1 MNPKKVNWL
10 FLTTLLVEA
19 AVMAFMYLCSD
30 ISLGIIESL
39 LLSQLIVLVPAV
51 LFLFGTRTDPGR
63 LIAHNRPKFTTAL
76 LVVVFTFLCMPAI
89 IAVNAF
95 SMLFVDNEVA
105 GLQSYMLSVPWWQIL
120 LMVGIIGPVS
130 EEFVFRG
137 VIYHGYKTSQR
148 FVGSML
154 LSALLFGLTH
164 LNFNQ
169 MSYAVLVGIVSVLL
183 LEGSGSIFYSMLFHI
198 CINTTNVV
206 QMLVQKAQGTIMSQ
220 EESMAYIER
229 TMQMPYKQA
238 LAVSVSVYAVI
249 AAGAT
254 ALAGCLLYL
263 IVKKRKQSAAY
274 AATAAWKYGRE
285 KDKTDFCS
293 AGHFCCALPAIYDS
307 RCILGLKVKLI

>member
-63 LIAHNRPKFTTAL
+63 LIAHNRPKFTMAL

-263 IVKKRKQSAAY
+263 IVKKENRVQHMQQLLHGN
-274 AATAAWKYGRE
+274 TGE
-285 KDKTDFCS
+285 KRT
-293 AGHFCCALPAIYDS
+293 
-307 RCILGLKVKLI
+307 KLISVPLVISVVLCLLYMTADVFWG

>member
-63 LIAHNRPKFTTAL
+63 LIAHNRPKFTTTL

-198 CINTTNVV
+198 CINATNVV

-249 AAGAT
+249 AAGAA

-263 IVKKRKQSAAY
+263 IVKKENRVQHMQQLLHGN
-274 AATAAWKYGRE
+274 TGE
-285 KDKTDFCS
+285 KRT
-293 AGHFCCALPAIYDS
+293 
-307 RCILGLKVKLI
+307 KLISVPLVISVVLCLLYMTADVFWG

>member
-39 LLSQLIVLVPAV
+39 LLSQLIVLVPAA

-63 LIAHNRPKFTTAL
+63 LIAHNRPKFTTTL

-105 GLQSYMLSVPWWQIL
+105 GLQSYMLSGPWWQIL

-263 IVKKRKQSAAY
+263 IVKKENRVQHMQQLLHGN
-274 AATAAWKYGRE
+274 TGE
-285 KDKTDFCS
+285 KRT
-293 AGHFCCALPAIYDS
+293 
-307 RCILGLKVKLI
+307 KLISVPLVISVVLCLLYMTADVFWG

>member
-76 LVVVFTFLCMPAI
+76 LVVVFTFLCTPAI

-249 AAGAT
+249 AAGAA

-263 IVKKRKQSAAY
+263 IVKKENRVQHMQQLLHGN
-274 AATAAWKYGRE
+274 TGE
-285 KDKTDFCS
+285 KRT
-293 AGHFCCALPAIYDS
+293 
-307 RCILGLKVKLI
+307 KLISVPLVISVVLCLLYMTADVFWG

>member
-51 LFLFGTRTDPGR
+51 LFLFGTKTDPGR

-220 EESMAYIER
+220 EESMVYIER

-249 AAGAT
+249 AVGAT

-263 IVKKRKQSAAY
+263 IVKKENRVQHMQQLLHGN
-274 AATAAWKYGRE
+274 TGE
-285 KDKTDFCS
+285 KRT
-293 AGHFCCALPAIYDS
+293 
-307 RCILGLKVKLI
+307 KLISVPLVISVVLCLLYMTADVFWG

>member
-51 LFLFGTRTDPGR
+51 LFLFGTKTDPGR

-263 IVKKRKQSAAY
+263 IVKKENRVQHMQQLLHGN
-274 AATAAWKYGRE
+274 TGE
-285 KDKTDFCS
+285 KRT
-293 AGHFCCALPAIYDS
+293 
-307 RCILGLKVKLI
+307 KLISVPLVISVVLRLLYMTADVFWG

>member
-19 AVMAFMYLCSD
+19 AIMAFMYLCSD
-30 ISLGIIESL
+30 ILLGIIESL

-63 LIAHNRPKFTTAL
+63 LIAHNRPKFTTTL

-249 AAGAT
+249 AAGAA

-263 IVKKRKQSAAY
+263 IVKKENRVQHMQQLLHGN
-274 AATAAWKYGRE
+274 TGE
-285 KDKTDFCS
+285 KRT
-293 AGHFCCALPAIYDS
+293 
-307 RCILGLKVKLI
+307 KLISVPLVISVVLCLLYMTADVFWG

>member
-95 SMLFVDNEVA
+95 SMLFVDIEVA

-130 EEFVFRG
+130 EEFVIRG
-137 VIYHGYKTSQR
+137 VIYHGYKTSLR

-263 IVKKRKQSAAY
+263 IVKKENRVQHMQQLLHRN
-274 AATAAWKYGRE
+274 TGE
-285 KDKTDFCS
+285 KRT
-293 AGHFCCALPAIYDS
+293 
-307 RCILGLKVKLI
+307 KLISVPLVISVVLCLLYMTADVFWG

>member
-51 LFLFGTRTDPGR
+51 LFLLGTRTDPGR
-63 LIAHNRPKFTTAL
+63 LIAHNRPKFTTTL

-89 IAVNAF
+89 IAVIAF

-263 IVKKRKQSAAY
+263 IVKKENRVQHMQQLLHGN
-274 AATAAWKYGRE
+274 TGE
-285 KDKTDFCS
+285 KRT
-293 AGHFCCALPAIYDS
+293 
-307 RCILGLKVKLI
+307 KLISVPLVISVVLCLLYMTADVFWG

>member
-130 EEFVFRG
+130 EEFVFWG

-249 AAGAT
+249 AAGAA

-263 IVKKRKQSAAY
+263 IVKKENRVQHMQQLLHGN
-274 AATAAWKYGRE
+274 TGE
-285 KDKTDFCS
+285 KRT
-293 AGHFCCALPAIYDS
+293 
-307 RCILGLKVKLI
+307 KLISVPLVISVVLCLLYMTADVFWG

>member
-63 LIAHNRPKFTTAL
+63 LIAHNRPKFTTTL
-76 LVVVFTFLCMPAI
+76 LVVVFTFLCMPAT

-249 AAGAT
+249 AAGAA

-263 IVKKRKQSAAY
+263 IVKKENRVQHMQQLLHGN
-274 AATAAWKYGRE
+274 TGE
-285 KDKTDFCS
+285 KRT
-293 AGHFCCALPAIYDS
+293 
-307 RCILGLKVKLI
+307 KLISVPLVISVVLCLLYMTADVFWG

>member
-263 IVKKRKQSAAY
+263 IVKKENRVQHMQQLLHGN
-274 AATAAWKYGRE
+274 TGE
-285 KDKTDFCS
+285 KRT
-293 AGHFCCALPAIYDS
+293 
-307 RCILGLKVKLI
+307 KLISVPLVISAVLCLLYMTADVFWG

>member
-76 LVVVFTFLCMPAI
+76 LVAVFTFLCMPAI

-249 AAGAT
+249 AAGAA

-263 IVKKRKQSAAY
+263 IVKKENRVQHMQQLLHGN
-274 AATAAWKYGRE
+274 TGE
-285 KDKTDFCS
+285 KRT
-293 AGHFCCALPAIYDS
+293 
-307 RCILGLKVKLI
+307 KLISVPLVISVVLCLLYMTADVFWG

>member
-30 ISLGIIESL
+30 ISLGVIESL
-39 LLSQLIVLVPAV
+39 LLSQLIVLVPTA

-220 EESMAYIER
+220 EESMAYIEQ
-229 TMQMPYKQA
+229 TMHMPYKQA

-249 AAGAT
+249 AAGAA

-263 IVKKRKQSAAY
+263 IVKKENRVQHMQQLLHGN
-274 AATAAWKYGRE
+274 TGE
-285 KDKTDFCS
+285 KRT
-293 AGHFCCALPAIYDS
+293 
-307 RCILGLKVKLI
+307 KLISVPLVISVVLCLLYMTADVFWG

>member
-19 AVMAFMYLCSD
+19 AVMAFMYLRSD

-39 LLSQLIVLVPAV
+39 LLSQLIVLVPTV
-51 LFLFGTRTDPGR
+51 LFLLGTRTDPGR
-63 LIAHNRPKFTTAL
+63 LIAHNRPKLTTAL

-95 SMLFVDNEVA
+95 SMLFVDNEVV

-220 EESMAYIER
+220 EESMAYIEQ
-229 TMQMPYKQA
+229 TMHMPYKQA

-249 AAGAT
+249 AAGAV
-254 ALAGCLLYL
+254 ALAGCLFYL
-263 IVKKRKQSAAY
+263 IVKKENRVQHMQQLLHGN
-274 AATAAWKYGRE
+274 TGE
-285 KDKTDFCS
+285 KKT
-293 AGHFCCALPAIYDS
+293 
-307 RCILGLKVKLI
+307 KLISVPLVISVVLCLLYMTADVFWG

>member
-39 LLSQLIVLVPAV
+39 LLSQLIVLVPTA

-63 LIAHNRPKFTTAL
+63 LIAHNRPKFTTTL

-220 EESMAYIER
+220 EESMAYIEQ
-229 TMQMPYKQA
+229 TMNMPYKQA

-249 AAGAT
+249 AAGAA

-263 IVKKRKQSAAY
+263 IVKKENRVQHMQQLLHGN
-274 AATAAWKYGRE
+274 TGE
-285 KDKTDFCS
+285 KRT
-293 AGHFCCALPAIYDS
+293 
-307 RCILGLKVKLI
+307 KLISVPLVISVVLCLLYMTADVFWG

>member
-1 MNPKKVNWL
+1 MNPKKVNCL

-51 LFLFGTRTDPGR
+51 LFLFGTKTDPGR

-238 LAVSVSVYAVI
+238 LAVSVSVYAVV

-274 AATAAWKYGRE
+274 AAAAAWKYGRE

-293 AGHFCCALPAIYDS
+293 ASYFCCALPAIYDS

>member
-19 AVMAFMYLCSD
+19 AVMVFMYLCSD

-39 LLSQLIVLVPAV
+39 LLSQLIVLVPTA

-63 LIAHNRPKFTTAL
+63 LIAHNRPKFTTTL

-220 EESMAYIER
+220 EESMAYIEQ
-229 TMQMPYKQA
+229 TMHMPYKQA

-249 AAGAT
+249 AAGAA
-254 ALAGCLLYL
+254 ALAGCLFYL
-263 IVKKRKQSAAY
+263 IVKKENRVQHMQQLLHGN
-274 AATAAWKYGRE
+274 TGE
-285 KDKTDFCS
+285 KKT
-293 AGHFCCALPAIYDS
+293 
-307 RCILGLKVKLI
+307 KLISVPLVISVVLCLLYMTADVFWG

>member
-10 FLTTLLVEA
+10 FLTTLRVEA

-30 ISLGIIESL
+30 ISLGLIESL

-51 LFLFGTRTDPGR
+51 LFLFGTKTDPGR

-263 IVKKRKQSAAY
+263 IVKKENRVQHMQQLLHGN
-274 AATAAWKYGRE
+274 TGE
-285 KDKTDFCS
+285 KRT
-293 AGHFCCALPAIYDS
+293 
-307 RCILGLKVKLI
+307 KLISVPLVISVVLCLLYMTADVFWG

>member
-63 LIAHNRPKFTTAL
+63 LIAHNRPKFTTTL

-249 AAGAT
+249 AAGAA
-254 ALAGCLLYL
+254 ALAVCLLYL
-263 IVKKRKQSAAY
+263 IVKKENRVQHMQQLLHGN
-274 AATAAWKYGRE
+274 TGE
-285 KDKTDFCS
+285 KRT
-293 AGHFCCALPAIYDS
+293 
-307 RCILGLKVKLI
+307 KLISVPLVISVVLCLLYMTADVFWG

>member
-63 LIAHNRPKFTTAL
+63 LIAHNRPKFTTTL

-130 EEFVFRG
+130 EEFVFRD

-249 AAGAT
+249 AAGAA

-263 IVKKRKQSAAY
+263 IVKKENRVQHMQQLLHGN
-274 AATAAWKYGRE
+274 TGE
-285 KDKTDFCS
+285 KRT
-293 AGHFCCALPAIYDS
+293 
-307 RCILGLKVKLI
+307 KLISVPLVISVVLCLLYMTADVFWG

>member
-249 AAGAT
+249 AAGAA

-263 IVKKRKQSAAY
+263 IVKKENRVQHMQQLLHGNTGEKRTKRISVPLVISVVLCLLY
-274 AATAAWKYGRE
+274 MTADVFWG
-285 KDKTDFCS
+285 
-293 AGHFCCALPAIYDS
+293 
-307 RCILGLKVKLI
+307 

>member
-63 LIAHNRPKFTTAL
+63 LIAHNRPKFTTTL

-238 LAVSVSVYAVI
+238 LTVSVSVYAVI
-249 AAGAT
+249 AAGAA

-263 IVKKRKQSAAY
+263 IVKKENRVQHMQQLLHGN
-274 AATAAWKYGRE
+274 TGE
-285 KDKTDFCS
+285 KRT
-293 AGHFCCALPAIYDS
+293 
-307 RCILGLKVKLI
+307 KLISVPLVISVVLCLLYMTADVFWG

>member
-63 LIAHNRPKFTTAL
+63 LIAHNRPKFTTTL

-120 LMVGIIGPVS
+120 LLVGIIGPVS

-249 AAGAT
+249 AAGAA

-263 IVKKRKQSAAY
+263 IVKKENRVQHMQQLLHGN
-274 AATAAWKYGRE
+274 TGE
-285 KDKTDFCS
+285 KRT
-293 AGHFCCALPAIYDS
+293 
-307 RCILGLKVKLI
+307 KLISVPLVISVVLCLLYMTADVFWG

>member
-30 ISLGIIESL
+30 ISLGTIESL

-63 LIAHNRPKFTTAL
+63 LIAHNRPKFTTTL

-249 AAGAT
+249 AAGAA

-263 IVKKRKQSAAY
+263 IVKKENRVQHMQQLLHGN
-274 AATAAWKYGRE
+274 TGE
-285 KDKTDFCS
+285 KRT
-293 AGHFCCALPAIYDS
+293 
-307 RCILGLKVKLI
+307 KLISVPLVISVVLCLLYMTADVFWG

>member
-39 LLSQLIVLVPAV
+39 LLSQLIVLVPTV
-51 LFLFGTRTDPGR
+51 LFLFGTRTDPCR
-63 LIAHNRPKFTTAL
+63 LIAHNRPKFTTTL

-105 GLQSYMLSVPWWQIL
+105 GLQNYMLSVPWWQIL

-206 QMLVQKAQGTIMSQ
+206 QMLVQKEQGTIMSQ
-220 EESMAYIER
+220 EESMAYIEQ
-229 TMQMPYKQA
+229 TMHMPYKQA

-249 AAGAT
+249 AAGAA

-263 IVKKRKQSAAY
+263 IVKKENRVQHMQQLLHGN
-274 AATAAWKYGRE
+274 TGE
-285 KDKTDFCS
+285 KRT
-293 AGHFCCALPAIYDS
+293 
-307 RCILGLKVKLI
+307 KLISVPLVISVVLCLLYMTADVFWG

>member
-51 LFLFGTRTDPGR
+51 LFLFGTRTDPDR

-249 AAGAT
+249 AAGAA

-263 IVKKRKQSAAY
+263 IVKKENRVQHMQQLLHGN
-274 AATAAWKYGRE
+274 TGE
-285 KDKTDFCS
+285 KRT
-293 AGHFCCALPAIYDS
+293 
-307 RCILGLKVKLI
+307 KLISVPLVISVVLCLLYMTADVFWG

>member
-19 AVMAFMYLCSD
+19 AVMAFMYLRGD

-39 LLSQLIVLVPAV
+39 LLSQLIVLVPTV
-51 LFLFGTRTDPGR
+51 LFLIGTRTNPVR
-63 LIAHNRPKFTTAL
+63 LIAHNRLKFTTTL

-220 EESMAYIER
+220 EESMAYIEQ

-249 AAGAT
+249 AAGAA

-263 IVKKRKQSAAY
+263 IVKKENRVQHMQQLLHGN
-274 AATAAWKYGRE
+274 TGE
-285 KDKTDFCS
+285 KKM
-293 AGHFCCALPAIYDS
+293 
-307 RCILGLKVKLI
+307 KLISVPLVISVGLCLLYMTADVFWG

>member
-39 LLSQLIVLVPAV
+39 LLSQLIVLVPTA
-51 LFLFGTRTDPGR
+51 LFLFVTRTDPGR

-120 LMVGIIGPVS
+120 LMVGIVGPVS

-220 EESMAYIER
+220 EESMAYIEQ
-229 TMQMPYKQA
+229 TMHMPYKQA

-249 AAGAT
+249 AAGAA

-263 IVKKRKQSAAY
+263 IVKKENRVQHMQQLLHGN
-274 AATAAWKYGRE
+274 TGE
-285 KDKTDFCS
+285 KRT
-293 AGHFCCALPAIYDS
+293 
-307 RCILGLKVKLI
+307 KLISVPLVISVVLCLLYMTADVFWG

>member
-51 LFLFGTRTDPGR
+51 LFLLGTRTDPGR
-63 LIAHNRPKFTTAL
+63 LIAHNRPKFTTTL

-148 FVGSML
+148 FAGSML

-249 AAGAT
+249 AAGAA

-263 IVKKRKQSAAY
+263 IVKKENRVQHMQQLLHGN
-274 AATAAWKYGRE
+274 TGE
-285 KDKTDFCS
+285 KRT
-293 AGHFCCALPAIYDS
+293 
-307 RCILGLKVKLI
+307 KLISVPLVISVVLCLLYMTADVFWG

>member
-39 LLSQLIVLVPAV
+39 LLSQLLVLVPAV
-51 LFLFGTRTDPGR
+51 LFLFGTKTDPGR

-263 IVKKRKQSAAY
+263 IVKKENRVQHMQQLLHGN
-274 AATAAWKYGRE
+274 TGE
-285 KDKTDFCS
+285 KRT
-293 AGHFCCALPAIYDS
+293 
-307 RCILGLKVKLI
+307 KLISVPLVISVVLCLLYMTADVFWG

>member
-63 LIAHNRPKFTTAL
+63 LIAHNRPKFTTTL

-154 LSALLFGLTH
+154 LSALLVGLTH

-249 AAGAT
+249 AAGAA

-263 IVKKRKQSAAY
+263 IVKKENRVQHMQQLLHGN
-274 AATAAWKYGRE
+274 TGE
-285 KDKTDFCS
+285 KRT
-293 AGHFCCALPAIYDS
+293 
-307 RCILGLKVKLI
+307 KLISVPLVISVVLCLLYMTADVFWG

>member
-51 LFLFGTRTDPGR
+51 LFLFGTKTDPGR

-198 CINTTNVV
+198 CINTTNIV

-263 IVKKRKQSAAY
+263 IVKKENRVQHMQQLLHGN
-274 AATAAWKYGRE
+274 TGE
-285 KDKTDFCS
+285 KRT
-293 AGHFCCALPAIYDS
+293 
-307 RCILGLKVKLI
+307 KLISVPLVISVVLCLLYMTADVFWG

>member
-39 LLSQLIVLVPAV
+39 LLSQLIVLVPTA

-63 LIAHNRPKFTTAL
+63 LIAHNRPKFTTTL

-220 EESMAYIER
+220 EESMAYIEQ
-229 TMQMPYKQA
+229 TMHMPYKQA

-249 AAGAT
+249 AAGAA
-254 ALAGCLLYL
+254 ALAGCLFYL
-263 IVKKRKQSAAY
+263 IVKKENRVQHMQLLLHGN
-274 AATAAWKYGRE
+274 TGE
-285 KDKTDFCS
+285 KKT
-293 AGHFCCALPAIYDS
+293 
-307 RCILGLKVKLI
+307 KLISVPLVISVVLCLLYMTADVFWG

>member
-63 LIAHNRPKFTTAL
+63 LIAHNRPKFTTTL

-249 AAGAT
+249 AAGAA

-263 IVKKRKQSAAY
+263 IVKKENRVQHMQQLLHGN
-274 AATAAWKYGRE
+274 TEE
-285 KDKTDFCS
+285 KRT
-293 AGHFCCALPAIYDS
+293 
-307 RCILGLKVKLI
+307 KLISVPLVISVVLCLLYMTADVFWG

>member
-51 LFLFGTRTDPGR
+51 LFLFGTKTDPGR

-105 GLQSYMLSVPWWQIL
+105 GLQSYMLSVSWWQIL

-263 IVKKRKQSAAY
+263 IVKKENRVQHMQQLLHGN
-274 AATAAWKYGRE
+274 TGE
-285 KDKTDFCS
+285 KRT
-293 AGHFCCALPAIYDS
+293 
-307 RCILGLKVKLI
+307 KLISVPLVISVVLCLLYMTADVFWG

>member
-154 LSALLFGLTH
+154 LSALLFGLAH

-263 IVKKRKQSAAY
+263 IVKKENRVQHMQQLLHGN
-274 AATAAWKYGRE
+274 TGE
-285 KDKTDFCS
+285 KRT
-293 AGHFCCALPAIYDS
+293 
-307 RCILGLKVKLI
+307 KLISVPLVISVVLCLLYMTADVFWG

>member
-51 LFLFGTRTDPGR
+51 LFLFGTKTDPGR

-263 IVKKRKQSAAY
+263 IVKKENRVQHMQQLLHGN
-274 AATAAWKYGRE
+274 TGE
-285 KDKTDFCS
+285 KRT
-293 AGHFCCALPAIYDS
+293 
-307 RCILGLKVKLI
+307 KLISVPLVISVVLCLIYMTADVFWG